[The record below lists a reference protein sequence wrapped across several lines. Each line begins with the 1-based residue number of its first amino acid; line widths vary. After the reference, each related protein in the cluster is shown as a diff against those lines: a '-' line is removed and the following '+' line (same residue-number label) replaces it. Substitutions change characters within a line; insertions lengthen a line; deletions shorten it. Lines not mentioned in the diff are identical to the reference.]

1 MSLVPPQL
9 SLDANH
15 LSPTSLEPPTP
26 KAWAEPDRGGPS
38 NPYAAYAQT
47 NVNSAMK
54 RLFGSGARPV
64 PDEDWAYE
72 RVDNAS
78 DCRLL
83 WWLYGAQ
90 PPAPREEAPLLVW
103 LEGGPGGSGWE
114 GDLGQ
119 VGPLDAAGRARPAT
133 WAARANLLFVDSPA
147 GAGFSFCGRAAG
159 LRNSSAQVV
168 ADLRA
173 VLAAAYARHPGLRGC
188 PLWVV
193 GQGWGA
199 QTAVRLATA
208 LAREADA
215 AVAAPPP
222 TPTAS
227 PPSAPPAA
235 ALPRP
240 VGVALGSPWLLPD
253 AAVTTFGRALQAR
266 ALLDGAEAQEV
277 DTLGMQARGAARL
290 GQRARAAG
298 LVDAQARLVANLSG
312 GAELRAVA
320 PAAGAA
326 AWGGS
331 GVAAEGWVRRKLRV
345 VPLAV
350 RWGAQAAAA
359 RAALRDEL
367 MGECVAPLDAL
378 LQAGTG
384 FRALLYAGTRDV
396 AANPLAFE
404 ATLRALRSGEG
415 ERLLRARKRAHADA
429 AGRVVGFSKRSG
441 GLQAF
446 WLLDAGHAPLADS
459 PTMAAALLDAVLA
472 ASSGGGAGAFGSKEA
487 AEEPPTLEEAAADAA
502 DSYDLEQD
510 GARLGEAD
518 ETLDAYRSRRSDL
531 ASSWWIERIERGDE
545 AASNEIMSLEGKG
558 HAHAAGS

>member
-1 MSLVPPQL
+1 M
-9 SLDANH
+9 
-15 LSPTSLEPPTP
+15 
-26 KAWAEPDRGGPS
+26 
-38 NPYAAYAQT
+38 
-47 NVNSAMK
+47 
-54 RLFGSGARPV
+54 
-64 PDEDWAYE
+64 
-72 RVDNAS
+72 
-78 DCRLL
+78 
-83 WWLYGAQ
+83 
-90 PPAPREEAPLLVW
+90 
-103 LEGGPGGSGWE
+103 
-114 GDLGQ
+114 GDLAQ
-119 VGPLDAAGRARPAT
+119 VARSTRRA
-133 WAARANLLFVDSPA
+133 
-147 GAGFSFCGRAAG
+147 RAAG
-159 LRNSSAQVV
+159 DVGGAGEPALRRQPGGRGLLLLRPRGRARNSSAQVV

-173 VLAAAYARHPGLRGC
+173 VLAAAYARHRGC
-188 PLWVV
+188 AAARWVV

-215 AVAAPPP
+215 AAPPPPP

-253 AAVTTFGRALQAR
+253 AAVTFGRALQAR

-290 GQRARAAG
+290 GQRARARR

-472 ASSGGGAGAFGSKEA
+472 ASSGGGAGARGDRSGGG
-487 AEEPPTLEEAAADAA
+487 AADARGGRRRRRRQLRPRA
-502 DSYDLEQD
+502 GRRAAGRGGRDPRRVPLAALRPRVELVDRAHRARRRGGVERD
-510 GARLGEAD
+510 HEPRGEGARPRGG
-518 ETLDAYRSRRSDL
+518 SRARFKPS
-531 ASSWWIERIERGDE
+531 
-545 AASNEIMSLEGKG
+545 
-558 HAHAAGS
+558 

>member
-1 MSLVPPQL
+1 M
-9 SLDANH
+9 
-15 LSPTSLEPPTP
+15 
-26 KAWAEPDRGGPS
+26 
-38 NPYAAYAQT
+38 
-47 NVNSAMK
+47 
-54 RLFGSGARPV
+54 
-64 PDEDWAYE
+64 
-72 RVDNAS
+72 
-78 DCRLL
+78 
-83 WWLYGAQ
+83 
-90 PPAPREEAPLLVW
+90 W

-147 GAGFSFCGRAAG
+147 GAGFSFCGRPAR

-173 VLAAAYARHPGLRGC
+173 VLAAAYARHPLRGC

-215 AVAAPPP
+215 APPPPPP

-320 PAAGAA
+320 PR
-326 AWGGS
+326 GGRR
-331 GVAAEGWVRRKLRV
+331 GVGQLRRGGGGWVRRKLRV

-459 PTMAAALLDAVLA
+459 PTMAAALLDAVVA

-545 AASNEIMSLEGKG
+545 AASNEIMSLEGRGMPTQLDPRARFKPTLNSTSLVVS
-558 HAHAAGS
+558 AFTFYSCSLSLRL